1 MKIKVEAGINR
12 RVDPVVVV
20 VVVDGYGSSGG
31 GGWWWCR
38 HGCGGIMT
46 SRPERKC

>member
-12 RVDPVVVV
+12 RVDRVVVV

-31 GGWWWCR
+31 GWWWCR
-38 HGCGGIMT
+38 HGCSGIMT
-46 SRPERKC
+46 SQGGRKC